1 MIYLSREGDVFVL
14 RMQAGEN
21 RFNGPFLDALHG
33 ALDEVE
39 ASEGGAALVTTG
51 AGKFYSN
58 GLDLAWFGGEGS
70 GQVLETLQK
79 VDRLFTR
86 LLVFP
91 VATVAAINGHAFAA
105 GGMLAVA
112 HDFRVMREDRGFFCL
127 PEVDL
132 GMGQPLTAGM
142 YALLGAKLSPATFH
156 EALIT
161 GKRYGGAEAAAAGV
175 VNEALP
181 EDLVLERAVQIAQEL
196 AKKDRATVAALKRGL
211 YASALQALESPPQA

>member
-1 MIYLSREGDVFVL
+1 MIDLGREGDVFVL

-39 ASEGGAALVTTG
+39 ASSGNAALVTTG
-51 AGKFYSN
+51 EGKFYSN
-58 GLDLAWFGGEGS
+58 GLDLAWFGGDGS
-70 GQVLETLQK
+70 GAVLETLAK

-86 LLVFP
+86 MLVFP
-91 VATVAAINGHAFAA
+91 VATIAAITGHAFAA

-142 YALLGAKLSPATFH
+142 YALLGAKLSSATFH

-161 GKRYGGAEAAAAGV
+161 GKRYGGVEAAAAGV

-181 EDLVLERAVQIAQEL
+181 EDQVLERAVQIAQEL
-196 AKKDRATVAALKRGL
+196 AKKDRATLAALKRGL
-211 YASALQALESPPQA
+211 FAGALKALESPTQA